1 MIDTIQQ
8 LGTALSD
15 RYRIT
20 RELGAGGMATVYLA
34 HDLKHDRDVAIKV
47 LHPELA
53 AALGGDRFLSEI
65 KTTAKLQHP
74 HILPLLDSGNAEGLL
89 YYVMP
94 YVQGE
99 TLRARLER
107 ERQLPIDDALRVARE
122 VADALG
128 SAHAHGI
135 IHRDIK
141 PENILLQGGHALV
154 ADFGIALAVQS
165 AGGARMTQ
173 TGLSLGTPQ
182 YMSPEQATGERVI
195 DARADIYALGA
206 VLYEMLTGDPP
217 FSGNSVQA
225 IIAKVMSERPVPP
238 HVLRDTV
245 PPHIEAAVLKALA
258 KLPADRPANATE
270 FAASLAPSAT
280 QATSY
285 APLAD
290 GRGNTA
296 RRWQIVAAVATV
308 VAIAALL
315 LYARRPSATAQV
327 VRFKLPA
334 AATAVG
340 STTQPAVS
348 PDGRIVAFAD
358 RGGAGGITVRWMDRD
373 EAELLPGT
381 PRARDIAFSPD
392 GQSLAFT
399 TEANELRTIGVD
411 GRSAATIAKKV
422 DDTGGVFWGGDGYIY
437 FHDAGQSGPIN
448 RVSPSGGAVETVVDV
463 AKNSVTATGEGAP
476 VGPLV
481 LDDGRTIIFA
491 VTAGTREDGDIV
503 AMNLRTKVRTRLTK
517 GLRPIAFRD
526 GWLIV
531 VAADG
536 TLRAQRLNEAK
547 SAPEGV
553 AVTLFTGVYT
563 QDNDAFVAVGRNG
576 TMIYQAATSA
586 VSRVVWVS
594 RDGLESEVDSS
605 LARSF
610 TTLALAP
617 TGDRIA
623 IGVDEG
629 NAKGSVW
636 VYDLSR
642 RAFTRVSRAG
652 DFAYRPQWSPDGRRV
667 LFSGDGGDTSGV
679 RSLWSIGLDGSDTA
693 TLIVT
698 SKRHAQEVSWPPGGR
713 YLAFR
718 DGFDDATT
726 RRDIHYMAIGEHTG
740 HPIVATNADE
750 ENPAVSPDGRW
761 LAYASDASGKM
772 EVYLTPFPAGG
783 SRHQVSVEGGASPVW
798 ARNGRQLYFR
808 ATNGKIIATVI
819 DQAAANPVSA
829 QRTLFDASRYT
840 YDPNGQSFDVAPRD
854 DRFLFIKPPPRASVD
869 VVLNWWS
876 EAEAKLAKVRR

>member
-1 MIDTIQQ
+1 MPDTIQQ
-8 LGTALSD
+8 LGFALSD
-15 RYRIT
+15 RYRIA

-74 HILPLLDSGNAEGLL
+74 HILPLLDSGDADGLL

-94 YVQGE
+94 YVEGE
-99 TLRARLER
+99 TLRSRLSR

-182 YMSPEQATGERVI
+182 YMSPEQAMGERVI

-225 IIAKVMSERPVPP
+225 IIAKVMSERPVSP

-258 KLPADRPANATE
+258 KIPADRPANASE
-270 FAASLAPSAT
+270 FAASLAQSTT

-285 APLAD
+285 ALLAV
-290 GRGNTA
+290 GGGNTA

-308 VAIAALL
+308 VAIASLV
-315 LYARRPSATAQV
+315 LYARRPAPSAPV

-348 PDGRIVAFAD
+348 PDGRVVAYSDLAA
-358 RGGAGGITVRWMDRD
+358 AGGITVRWIDRD
-373 EAELLPGT
+373 APELIPGT
-381 PRARDIAFSPD
+381 ERSRDIAFSPD

-411 GRSAATIAKKV
+411 GRSAATLAKNV
-422 DDTGGVFWGGDGYIY
+422 DNTGGVSWGTDGYIY
-437 FHDAGQSGPIN
+437 FHEGAQSGPIK
-448 RVSPSGGAVETVVDV
+448 RVSPNGGAVETVVEV
-463 AKNSVTATGEGAP
+463 AKNSVTPAGEGGMVAP
-476 VGPLV
+476 LM
-481 LDDGRTIIFA
+481 LDDGRTIIYA
-491 VTAGTREDGDIV
+491 ITTNGRKDGDII
-503 AMNLRTKVRTRLTK
+503 AMNLGTKVHTHLAK

-526 GWLIV
+526 GWLLIV
-531 VAADG
+531 SADG
-536 TLRAQRLNEAK
+536 TLRAQRFDVSK
-547 SAPEGV
+547 SVLEGA
-553 AVTLFTGVYT
+553 AVTLLTGVYT
-563 QDNDAFVAVGRNG
+563 QDSQAFVAVGRNG

-594 RDGLESEVDSS
+594 RDGLESEMDSS

-610 TTLALAP
+610 TTLALSPA
-617 TGDRIA
+617 GDRIA
-623 IGVDEG
+623 IGIDEG
-629 NAKGSVW
+629 NAKGAVW

-642 RAFTRVSRAG
+642 RTFTRVSRAG
-652 DFAYRPQWSPDGRRV
+652 DFAFRPQWAPDGRHV

-679 RSLWSIGLDGSDTA
+679 RSLWSVGLDGSDSA
-693 TLIVT
+693 TLIVA
-698 SKRHAQEVSWPPGGR
+698 SKRHAQEVSWPAGGR

-726 RRDIHYMAIGEHTG
+726 RRDIHYMAIGERTS

-750 ENPAVSPDGRW
+750 ENPAASPDGRW
-761 LAYASDASGKM
+761 LAYASDASGRM

-783 SRHQVSVEGGASPVW
+783 ARLQVSVDGGTSPVW

-808 ATNGKIIATVI
+808 ATNGKIITTAI
-819 DQAAANPVSA
+819 DGGAAKPVGA

-840 YDPNGQSFDVAPRD
+840 YDPNGQSFDVALRD

-869 VVLNWWS
+869 VVLNWWN
-876 EAEAKLAKVRR
+876 EAQAKLAKVRR